1 MSVMSILVNIYNKG
15 HCSEYDINI
24 VHVYDD
30 IVMFVVLYESKSKR
44 KHIKQHYLR
53 FLSGK

>member
-1 MSVMSILVNIYNKG
+1 MSILVNIYNKG

-30 IVMFVVLYESKSKR
+30 IVMFVDLYESQSKR

>member
-15 HCSEYDINI
+15 HSSEYDINI

-30 IVMFVVLYESKSKR
+30 VVMFVFLYESQSER
-44 KHIKQHYLR
+44 KHIK
-53 FLSGK
+53 